1 MPTKK
6 ELEEELNRL
15 RPLVFKDELTG
26 LYNRRGFYKESKKFL
41 DELKLSSNLKER
53 RINFI
58 IKNFG
63 VVIFD
68 VDDFKQINDKYGHD
82 TGDKALQNLARAILD
97 RVREIDIS
105 ARWGGEEIVL
115 GLIGANEQDAFLVAE
130 SIREHIVDDFDFT
143 ISGGVSAFN
152 EAVTVDD
159 LIHEADQAL
168 YKAKRTGKNKII
180 KFSELK
186 KHDRKTSP

>member
-1 MPTKK
+1 MSTKK
-6 ELEEELNRL
+6 ELEEELKRL

-26 LYNRRGFYKESKKFL
+26 LYNRRGFYEEAKKFL
-41 DELKLSSNLKER
+41 DELKLAGNVKER
-53 RINFI
+53 RLSFV

-68 VDDFKQINDKYGHD
+68 IDDFKQINDRHGHEA
-82 TGDKALQNLARAILD
+82 GDKALKDLARIILG
-97 RVREIDIS
+97 RVREIDIV

-115 GLIGANEQDAFLVAE
+115 GLIGANEQDAFLVADG
-130 SIREHIVDDFDFT
+130 IRKQAADSFQFT

-159 LIHEADQAL
+159 LVREADQAL
-168 YKAKRTGKNKII
+168 YKAKRTGKNKIV

-186 KHDRKTSP
+186 KHD